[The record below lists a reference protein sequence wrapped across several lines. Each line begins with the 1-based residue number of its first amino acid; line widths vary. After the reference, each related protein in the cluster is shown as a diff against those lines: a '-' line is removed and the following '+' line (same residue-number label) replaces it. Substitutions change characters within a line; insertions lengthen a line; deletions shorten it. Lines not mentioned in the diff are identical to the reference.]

1 MGEDSNESLYA
12 KRGIL
17 INKEVHSV
25 DGLFPGSSVLKN
37 LGSSVLKNLPA
48 NAGDTGDTSLI
59 PGSRGSTGG
68 GNGNRLQYPCPEK
81 SMDRGAW
88 QATVHG
94 VTKSQA

>member
-25 DGLFPGSSVLKN
+25 DGLFP
-37 LGSSVLKNLPA
+37 GSSVLKNLPA